1 MYESSISISQIAAVL
16 DNAPVAVYVSALDN
30 WELLYANRL
39 AEEFKLKEADKTGKC
54 CYQMAGFDAPCSF
67 CRIGEMSRTKLL
79 VREFRHPINGR
90 IYQMSGKLIDWAGRE
105 AHIEYIIDITE
116 KKIKEEHTRA
126 VRRNCKRFLAMFRV
140 ACAYI
145 N

>member
-1 MYESSISISQIAAVL
+1 
-16 DNAPVAVYVSALDN
+16 
-30 WELLYANRL
+30 
-39 AEEFKLKEADKTGKC
+39 
-54 CYQMAGFDAPCSF
+54 MAGFDAPCSF

-116 KKIKEEHTRA
+116 KKIKRRA
-126 VRRNCKRFLAMFRV
+126 HKGG
-140 ACAYI
+140 
-145 N
+145 